1 MRVSYGD
8 IYYEALED
16 LLKEEKDKLESL
28 IGKEILDKIYTRD
41 LIGIGFHTETG
52 YIEICNTIDDAE
64 ISFNNSKPML
74 ETLVRSKRIKENALK
89 LIDSGGIP
97 SENYK
102 HNVYCCTNCNEIY
115 SRFYFCII
123 YEGKVYE
130 PEYHCSKCKRILNK
144 VRIISEKDNLKIFD
158 EHKEYSWKC
167 PICGCNKLEI
177 DNDSGILMWD

>member
-1 MRVSYGD
+1 MGR
-8 IYYEALED
+8 
-16 LLKEEKDKLESL
+16 K
-28 IGKEILDKIYTRD
+28 YT
-41 LIGIGFHTETG
+41 IKCSN
-52 YIEICNTIDDAE
+52 CNYNKCLTLGMLYFTKNIFYKSD
-64 ISFNNSKPML
+64 FNNCKPML
-74 ETLVRSKRIKENALK
+74 EILVRSKRIKENALK

-123 YEGKVYE
+123 SEGKVYE

-177 DNDSGILMWD
+177 DNNSGILMWD

>member
-1 MRVSYGD
+1 MGRR
-8 IYYEALED
+8 
-16 LLKEEKDKLESL
+16 
-28 IGKEILDKIYTRD
+28 YTIKCSNCNYNKC
-41 LIGIGFHTETG
+41 LTLGIGMLYSTKNVF
-52 YIEICNTIDDAE
+52 YKSD
-64 ISFNNSKPML
+64 FNNSKPML
-74 ETLVRSKRIKENALK
+74 ETLVRSKRIKENVLK

-123 YEGKVYE
+123 SEGKVYE

>member
-1 MRVSYGD
+1 MGRRYTIKCSNCNYNKRL
-8 IYYEALED
+8 AL
-16 LLKEEKDKLESL
+16 
-28 IGKEILDKIYTRD
+28 
-41 LIGIGFHTETG
+41 GIGMLYSTKNVF
-52 YIEICNTIDDAE
+52 YKND
-64 ISFNNSKPML
+64 FNNSKPML

-97 SENYK
+97 SENYE

-115 SRFYFCII
+115 SRFNFCII

-144 VRIISEKDNLKIFD
+144 VGIISEKDNLKIFD

>member
-1 MRVSYGD
+1 MGRR
-8 IYYEALED
+8 
-16 LLKEEKDKLESL
+16 
-28 IGKEILDKIYTRD
+28 YTIKCSNCNYNKR
-41 LIGIGFHTETG
+41 LTLGIGMLYSTKNVF
-52 YIEICNTIDDAE
+52 YKND
-64 ISFNNSKPML
+64 FNNSKPML

-97 SENYK
+97 NENYK

-115 SRFYFCII
+115 SRFYFCIVS
-123 YEGKVYE
+123 EGKVYE